1 MTGRVK
7 SGRRGATPN
16 ATAMIELWRRGMIP
30 APPFEVPDTYDD
42 AYTPFDELLW
52 TENVIEDMAVIIQAH
67 ARRMLTRGRFKAQ
80 IDAALR
86 VQRAARRRAR
96 QPRKALGPLTGYRVP
111 SFWHVAFI
119 GAVACLVATAA
130 RESRA
135 QIATGIRIAAA
146 PAPTGSRDGL
156 LTRGAIPK
164 ASRPPVNATHKAR
177 SFGNPA
183 PMPSS
188 YPYKASAPP
197 TVGVVPEWMA
207 TKPAPKRPDTATRVS
222 VHSRAT
228 LSTLAKKRVHAVARH
243 VRGRA
248 ARAVAVATGLYDAFK
263 RWLMAALARAMI
275 FVLLPS
281 VAAKPPRGR

>member
-1 MTGRVK
+1 
-7 SGRRGATPN
+7 
-16 ATAMIELWRRGMIP
+16 MIELWRRGMIP

-67 ARRMLTRGRFKAQ
+67 ARRMLTRRGFKAQ
-80 IDAALR
+80 IDAVRR

-119 GAVACLVATAA
+119 GVVACLVATAA
-130 RESRA
+130 TTDARESRA
-135 QIATGIRIAAA
+135 RMATGIRTSAA
-146 PAPTGSRDGL
+146 PPPTGSRDGL
-156 LTRGAIPK
+156 LTRGVISK
-164 ASRPPVNATHKAR
+164 ASRPPVNATYKAR
-177 SFGNPA
+177 SSSNPA

-188 YPYKASAPP
+188 YMYKASARP

-207 TKPAPKRPDTATRVS
+207 TKPAPKRPDTTTRVS
-222 VHSRAT
+222 VHSHAT
-228 LSTLAKKRVHAVARH
+228 LSTLAKKRVQAVARH

-263 RWLMAALARAMI
+263 RWLMAALARAMV